1 MVRGKVR
8 KPRAASPQQPAPELP
23 VARVLV
29 DVPLAHLD
37 RPFDYLV
44 PERIHATCVPGARV
58 RVRFAGQDLDGFVL
72 ERVAESD
79 HRGRLMPL
87 RRVVSAEPVLAPEI
101 ARLARRVADRYA
113 GTLADVLRLAVPPRH
128 ARVEGATAKATGTPA
143 AGSADSGDSAGSAA
157 SVSAASGTARSTES
171 VDAAGAPGG
180 EAAGPGDGTQA
191 SGEDSLAGHDGGIR
205 PGPWSAYQ
213 TGVAFIEALRRG
225 DAPRAVWTAV
235 PGEDWPAALAHA
247 AAATLAGG
255 KGVLVVVPDQRDVA
269 RLDAAFGAVL
279 GPDRH
284 VVLTA
289 ELGPAERYRR
299 FLAVRRGTV
308 RCVVGTRSAAFA
320 PVADLGLVACW
331 DDGDDLHAEPRAP
344 YPHVREVL
352 LLRAHETGCAALLG
366 GFACTAE
373 GAHLL
378 TTGWARPLVPERAV
392 VRERGPRVVVAG
404 DNDTDLAR
412 DPAARA
418 VRLPHR
424 AFEQARTALSSGPVL
439 VQVPRSGYLPALA
452 CQTCRGPARCATCAG
467 PLQLGSAGAP
477 PSCGWCGRPAVS
489 WRCPTCGGG
498 RLRAPVVGAGRTAEE
513 LGRAFPR
520 VPVRT
525 SGGPRVLSTVGAEPA
540 LVVATPGAEPVAEGG
555 YAGALLLDS
564 WLALARADL
573 RAGEEALRRWLN
585 AAALVRPARAGGS
598 VVVVGDPGS
607 PALQALVRWSPQDQ
621 AARELAEREAARFPP
636 AVRLATLTGAPDAVR
651 DLARLVELPPGTEE
665 LGPVPLAA
673 EDEVV
678 RLVLRVRWT
687 DGARL
692 SAALKAAQ
700 AVRSARK
707 APGPVRVQVDPAVLG

>member
-1 MVRGKVR
+1 MTEDDGGQLALVRGRVR
-8 KPRAASPQQPAPELP
+8 KPRATSPQQPAPELP

-44 PERIHATCVPGARV
+44 PERMHSTCVPGARV
-58 RVRFAGQDLDGFVL
+58 RIRFAGQDLDGFVL
-72 ERVAESD
+72 DRVAESD

-128 ARVEGATAKATGTPA
+128 ARVEGAASKPA
-143 AGSADSGDSAGSAA
+143 ADSADSADPADPADSSDPAGSTEPDSADSAGA
-157 SVSAASGTARSTES
+157 V
-171 VDAAGAPGG
+171 
-180 EAAGPGDGTQA
+180 
-191 SGEDSLAGHDGGIR
+191 R
-205 PGPWSAYQ
+205 PGPWSSYQ
-213 TGVAFIEALRRG
+213 TGVAFLEALRRG

-235 PGEDWPAALAHA
+235 PGEDWPAALAHV

-269 RLDAAFGAVL
+269 RLDAAFGEVL

-378 TTGWARPLVPERAV
+378 ATGWARPLVPERTV

-424 AFEQARTALSSGPVL
+424 AFEQARAALGAGPVL

-452 CQTCRGPARCATCAG
+452 CQTCRGPARCTTCAG

-489 WRCPTCGGG
+489 WRCPNCGGG

-585 AAALVRPARAGGS
+585 AAALVRPARTGGS
-598 VVVVGDPGS
+598 VVVVGDPSS
-607 PALQALVRWSPQDQ
+607 PAIQALVRWSPQDQ

-636 AVRLATLTGAPDAVR
+636 AVRLAALTGAPDAVR
-651 DLARLVELPPGTEE
+651 DLAGLVELPPGTEE

-678 RLVLRVRWT
+678 RLVLRVRWA

-692 SAALKAAQ
+692 SSALKAAQ

-707 APGPVRVQVDPAVLG
+707 APGPVRVQVDPAALG

>member
-1 MVRGKVR
+1 MVRGRVR
-8 KPRAASPQQPAPELP
+8 KPRATTPQQPARELP

-44 PERIHATCVPGARV
+44 PERMHATCVPGARV

-79 HRGRLMPL
+79 HRGRLAPL

-101 ARLARRVADRYA
+101 AGLARRVADRYA

-128 ARVEGATAKATGTPA
+128 ARVEGAAPKAAAESGTA
-143 AGSADSGDSAGSAA
+143 ADSGSGADSARTSDGEPSARLA
-157 SVSAASGTARSTES
+157 HSA
-171 VDAAGAPGG
+171 DAV
-180 EAAGPGDGTQA
+180 
-191 SGEDSLAGHDGGIR
+191 R
-205 PGPWSAYQ
+205 PGPWSSYQ
-213 TGVAFIEALRRG
+213 TGAAFLEALRRG

-247 AAATLAGG
+247 AAVTLAGG
-255 KGVLVVVPDQRDVA
+255 RGVLVVVPDQRDVA
-269 RLDAAFGAVL
+269 RLDAAFGEVL

-299 FLAVRRGTV
+299 FLAARRGNV

-352 LLRAHETGCAALLG
+352 LLRAHESGCAALLG

-378 TTGWARPLVPERAV
+378 ATGWARPLAPERAV
-392 VRERGPRVVVAG
+392 VRERGPRVAVAG

-424 AFEQARTALSSGPVL
+424 AFEQARAALGSGPVL

-489 WRCPTCGGG
+489 WRCPNCGGG

-525 SGGPRVLSTVGAEPA
+525 SGGPRVLATVGAEPA

-585 AAALVRPARAGGS
+585 AAALVRPASAGGS

-607 PALQALVRWSPQDQ
+607 PAIQALVRWSPQAQ
-621 AARELAEREAARFPP
+621 AERELAEREAARFPP

-651 DLARLVELPPGTEE
+651 DLAGLVELPPGTEV
-665 LGPVPLAA
+665 LGPVPQAA

-678 RLVLRVRWT
+678 RLVLRVRWA

-692 SAALKAAQ
+692 SGALKAAQ